1 MQNSTLMIEIAWTQ
15 HRGRDPIQ
23 QDALWNGAEVF
34 QRGNLPCG
42 QAFVAPGYQVFAIA
56 DGVACSSVPQR
67 ASRIVLESLAAEVA
81 AGSAFN
87 VRLVRRLHGYLCNAL
102 AKGKTFGASTT
113 LVAVEFMED
122 RCAVL
127 NVGDSRA
134 YRIAAG
140 GEWQQISHDHTLLNA
155 YIARGEAD
163 ANQEYA
169 SLYDSLDSCL
179 VADDEEM
186 DFDVHRAEA
195 PFLPGDRLLLCS
207 DGVHDTLGDARL
219 MKLADP
225 GLTVRQ
231 QVEIWRKAV
240 LLAGAPDNFS
250 MLLAQR

>member
-1 MQNSTLMIEIAWTQ
+1 MQNTNQMIEIAWTQ
-15 HRGRDPIQ
+15 HRGRDPMQ

-34 QRGNLPCG
+34 QRGNLRCD
-42 QAFVAPGYQVFAIA
+42 QAFVAPGRRVFGIA

-87 VRLVRRLHGYLCNAL
+87 VRLIRRLHGHLCNAL
-102 AKGKTFGASTT
+102 AKGETFGSTTT
-113 LVAVEFMED
+113 LVAVEILED
-122 RCAVL
+122 HCAVL

-134 YRIAAG
+134 YRIAAS

-155 YIARGEAD
+155 YIASGEAD

-186 DFDVHRAEA
+186 DFAVHSAKV

-219 MKLADP
+219 MNLADP
-225 GLTVRQ
+225 GFTVLQ